1 MMLKPIAKESWDFSR
16 AAHLLNRAGF
26 GGTPAE
32 IERLVQLGPEAAVAQ
47 LVDYGQT
54 PDDTPDPE
62 WAKPDPARAERL
74 MKARN
79 ADPDT
84 RKMMQQ
90 EEQRTERERMVELK
104 HWWLRRMAHGP
115 RPFQEKMTLFWH
127 GHFATSMQ

>member
-62 WAKPDPARAERL
+62 WAKPDPARARIYIPPAIVIEAVSPGHHAHDL
-74 MKARN
+74 VFAFDLPKAIANCNIRQIN
-79 ADPDT
+79 N
-84 RKMMQQ
+84 
-90 EEQRTERERMVELK
+90 
-104 HWWLRRMAHGP
+104 
-115 RPFQEKMTLFWH
+115 
-127 GHFATSMQ
+127 S